1 VTKLT
6 LIPIEEPEKVI
17 RGGAEWES
25 IKILMQELAYIPSS
39 NPKAKTQ
46 QESDEHTN
54 QQHRND
60 PLQVVNSAEK

>member
-39 NPKAKTQ
+39 NSKAKPNKKVMNIP
-46 QESDEHTN
+46 TN
-54 QQHRND
+54 NIEMI
-60 PLQVVNSAEK
+60 PSKL